1 MAATKVYSSDVKPYS
16 SDEEFDDYE
25 DYDAHLGKCK
35 KHINNVAVASK
46 AKAPAK
52 AKVIQLP
59 KVKQLPKEK
68 KQEVTKVQLNVKS
81 QENANTQ
88 PNPNT
93 HFKPIEVQ
101 AREVVDDWED
111 LM

>member
-1 MAATKVYSSDVKPYS
+1 MATYKVYSSDIKPYS

-46 AKAPAK
+46 AKTPAK

-68 KQEVTKVQLNVKS
+68 KQEVV
-81 QENANTQ
+81 ANKQ
-88 PNPNT
+88 ININPTT
-93 HFKPIEVQ
+93 HFKPINDETPLKVE
-101 AREVVDDWED
+101 REVVDDWED